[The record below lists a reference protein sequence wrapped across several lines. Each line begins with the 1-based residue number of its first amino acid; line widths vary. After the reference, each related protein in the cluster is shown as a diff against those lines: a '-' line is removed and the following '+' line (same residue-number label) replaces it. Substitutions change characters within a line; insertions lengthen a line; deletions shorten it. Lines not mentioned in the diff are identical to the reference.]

1 MSNFVK
7 SVLTI
12 FIRILEVLVEE
23 DKGLLARDLIPQLK
37 ELRDSENR
45 PGVGVHCAFMDLAS
59 NLDDEGVVLSA
70 QELRLVIDGLCLVE
84 INRGMEREG
93 WDLES
98 DRDAT
103 RGLAKRLRDRRDGT
117 ARYRYRS

>member
-1 MSNFVK
+1 MKLSE
-7 SVLTI
+7 L
-12 FIRILEVLVEE
+12 IR
-23 DKGLLARDLIPQLK
+23 Q
-37 ELRDSENR
+37 
-45 PGVGVHCAFMDLAS
+45 
-59 NLDDEGVVLSA
+59 LDDIVEADGRPYGADYSCVLLGLPGEIDGLHAIELSA

-84 INRGMEREG
+84 IDRGMEREG